1 MKGKILFDIYPF
13 KQGDIIEIPYENKN
27 LEKIKGWQL
36 WQVYEGDID
45 GYKGIVI
52 VEKKYKGDYW
62 KGHMFLNGIENS
74 ENIQLIE
81 LQCQT
86 F

>member
-13 KQGDIIEIPYENKN
+13 KQGDIIEIPYENKS

-52 VEKKYKGDYW
+52 VEKNETSYFEKINFKKYLTSKFKSGIIDYCNA
-62 KGHMFLNGIENS
+62 KK
-74 ENIQLIE
+74 
-81 LQCQT
+81 
-86 F
+86 